1 MSINTIT
8 NSGSRDCCSYF
19 NNGTTCL
26 RINNFPPIKLLKKS
40 DELPPLSINFNTKYQ
55 SLRIVPISG
64 SLRPQASSSSS
75 SSSSSPSPSSS
86 SPWKKWLWGVLL
98 TVILPAAGHK
108 GGLLIGLKGKIDQ
121 ALETVEHVTE
131 MVEEMAEEA
140 EKIVEEVEEKLPG
153 DSKIKKALDS
163 FENLAKV
170 AVKEAK
176 RAEDIIHKVKDV
188 EEEIEGVLMK
198 GGKNQD
204 DDKKV

>member
-8 NSGSRDCCSYF
+8 NSGSRGSCSYF
-19 NNGTTCL
+19 NNGGTTFL
-26 RINNFPPIKLLKKS
+26 KINNFPPIKLLKKS
-40 DELPPLSINFNTKYQ
+40 DELPPLSLNLNTKYQ
-55 SLRIVPISG
+55 IL
-64 SLRPQASSSSS
+64 SLRPRASSSS
-75 SSSSSPSPSSS
+75 SSSSSPSPSSSSSSS

-121 ALETVEHVTE
+121 AINTVEHVTE

-153 DSKIKKALDS
+153 DSKLKKALES

-176 RAEDIIHKVKDV
+176 KAEDIIHKVKDV

-204 DDKKV
+204 DK

>member
-8 NSGSRDCCSYF
+8 NSGSRGSCSYF
-19 NNGTTCL
+19 NNGGTTFL
-26 RINNFPPIKLLKKS
+26 KINNFPPIKLLKKS
-40 DELPPLSINFNTKYQ
+40 DELPPLSLNLNTKYQ
-55 SLRIVPISG
+55 ILR
-64 SLRPQASSSSS
+64 
-75 SSSSSPSPSSS
+75 
-86 SPWKKWLWGVLL
+86 KKWLWGVLL

-121 ALETVEHVTE
+121 AINTVEHVTE

-153 DSKIKKALDS
+153 DSKLKKALES

-176 RAEDIIHKVKDV
+176 KAEDIIHKVKDV

-204 DDKKV
+204 DK

>member
-8 NSGSRDCCSYF
+8 SSASRSCNSYF
-19 NNGTTCL
+19 NNGATFHK
-26 RINNFPPIKLLKKS
+26 INTLSHIKLLKKS
-40 DELPPLSINFNTKYQ
+40 DELPPLSFNFNTKYEI
-55 SLRIVPISG
+55 SRVTPIS
-64 SLRPQASSSSS
+64 ASSPSSS

-86 SPWKKWLWGVLL
+86 SPWKKWLWGLLL

-121 ALETVEHVTE
+121 AIETVEHVAE
-131 MVEEMAEEA
+131 VVEEMAEEA

-153 DSKIKKALDS
+153 DSKIKKTLES
-163 FENLAKV
+163 FENLAKI

-198 GGKNQD
+198 GGKD
-204 DDKKV
+204 EDEK

>member
-8 NSGSRDCCSYF
+8 SSGSRGCCSYF
-19 NNGTTCL
+19 NNGTTCH

-40 DELPPLSINFNTKYQ
+40 DELPPLSFNFNTKYEI
-55 SLRIVPISG
+55 LR
-64 SLRPQASSSSS
+64 LRLRASSS

-86 SPWKKWLWGVLL
+86 SPWKKWFWGVLL

-121 ALETVEHVTE
+121 AIETVEHVTE

-140 EKIVEEVEEKLPG
+140 EKIVEEVQEKLPG
-153 DSKIKKALDS
+153 DSKIKKALES

-204 DDKKV
+204 EK